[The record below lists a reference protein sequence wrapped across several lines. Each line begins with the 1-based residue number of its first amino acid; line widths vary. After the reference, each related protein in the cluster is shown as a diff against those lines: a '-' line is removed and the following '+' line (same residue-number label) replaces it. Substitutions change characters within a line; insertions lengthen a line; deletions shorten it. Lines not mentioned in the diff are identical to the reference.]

1 MTRFVPAWQ
10 RKRIAE
16 EEARRNAKPVAAHM
30 LSILAAK
37 LGDMATDAE
46 RRAYLQQCVD
56 KGVLTAEGRDYA
68 AKVVGLCS

>member
-1 MTRFVPAWQ
+1 MKHVPAWQ

-16 EEARRNAKPVAAHM
+16 DEARRNAKPVAAHL

-37 LGDMATDAE
+37 LGDMATDVE

-56 KGVLTAEGRDYA
+56 KGILTAEGRDYA
-68 AKVVGLCS
+68 ATVVGL